1 MDIIVAIPKSTYEF
15 IIKELESFEANM
27 EEFYIRSEDCCF
39 ETSSSVYNLIH
50 RLKSL
55 LLEEKPCKQ
64 SQS

>member
-1 MDIIVAIPKSTYEF
+1 MDNIVAIPKSTYEF

-27 EEFYIRSEDCCF
+27 EELYIRSEDCCF
-39 ETSSSVYNLIH
+39 ETSSSVYNLIY